1 MPGLED
7 LPTFASYTPNAQM
20 HTDGLPHG
28 AILLALVKGLAD
40 WDTKCEI
47 LSKLKQMNL
56 DETMAFVEAREI
68 GKRDHSGRATA
79 SVRKTSCKAY
89 NSTCLK

>member
-1 MPGLED
+1 MNRCTQMVSHMV
-7 LPTFASYTPNAQM
+7 PT
-20 HTDGLPHG
+20 
-28 AILLALVKGLAD
+28 ILLALVKGLAD

-79 SVRKTSCKAY
+79 STGRRPAKLTTQHA
-89 NSTCLK
+89 

>member
-1 MPGLED
+1 MHPLHTMRRCTQMVSHME
-7 LPTFASYTPNAQM
+7 PT
-20 HTDGLPHG
+20 
-28 AILLALVKGLAD
+28 ILLALVKGLAD
-40 WDTKCEI
+40 GDTQCEI

-56 DETMAFVEAREI
+56 DETMAFLEAREI

-79 SVRKTSCKAY
+79 SIRKTSCKAY